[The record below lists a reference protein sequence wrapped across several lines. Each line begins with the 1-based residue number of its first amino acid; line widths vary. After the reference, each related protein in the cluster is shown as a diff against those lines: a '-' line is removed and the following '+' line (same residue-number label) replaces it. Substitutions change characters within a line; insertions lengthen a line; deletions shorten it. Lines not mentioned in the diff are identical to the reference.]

1 MTGFLPI
8 AIIGY
13 ILNGGAVV
21 IDKILLNTS
30 LPKPAIYTFYISMLG
45 LLAIL
50 LLPFGFEWKN
60 SILLPAFLSG
70 VTATLA
76 LLTFFQS
83 LKSGEASVAGPVIGA
98 FNPLFAL
105 ILGITFFNQL
115 ISGSQLIA
123 ILVLILGTAIL
134 TFNLWFSRIKSQ
146 KQLLTMTLSGFF
158 FALSYVFLKEGFL
171 QSNFITGLILTR
183 FFGAAAALL
192 FLLMPDFRNQIFASS
207 LKKHNFFNKTS
218 LLLLTG
224 QSMGAAQGFL
234 LALAVSLASPA
245 LVNSLFGMQY
255 LVILG
260 VSLALAKKAPQLLDE
275 NLSKAVVWQKILGAG
290 ILSLGVYLLSL

>member
-1 MTGFLPI
+1 MSFLAI
-8 AIIGY
+8 AILGY

-30 LPKPAIYTFYISMLG
+30 LPKPTIYTFYISMLG

-70 VTATLA
+70 ATATLA
-76 LLTFFQS
+76 LLFFFQS

-98 FNPLFAL
+98 LNPLFAL

-123 ILVLILGTAIL
+123 MLVLILGTAIL
-134 TFNLWFSRIKSQ
+134 SFNLWFSRIKSQ

-158 FALSYVFLKEGFL
+158 FALSYVFLKEVFL

-183 FFGAAAALL
+183 FFGAAAALS
-192 FLLMPDFRNQIFASS
+192 FLLIPDFRNQIFVSR

-234 LALAVSLASPA
+234 LAYAISLASPA

-275 NLSKAVVWQKILGAG
+275 NLSKGVLIQKLIGAG
-290 ILSLGVYLLSL
+290 ILSYGVYLLSK